1 VTTTSRPTPWA
12 LLEQALLERR
22 AIQAAYHGRTRL
34 LSPHALGTK
43 NGRAK
48 VLAYQADDHA
58 ADPAQQWRS
67 LFVDELQDAVITD
80 QPWRT
85 APNYTPHTSGIDA
98 LDVHIPPPSK

>member
-58 ADPAQQWRS
+58 ADPTQQWRS
-67 LFVDELQDAVITD
+67 LFVDELHDAVITD
-80 QPWRT
+80 QPWGT
-85 APNYTPHTSGIDA
+85 
-98 LDVHIPPPSK
+98 PPPTTRPTPAASTSSTSTSHHV